1 MLKATGESVVGPH
14 DVPDEQEVILMQTY
28 PIAFVLALAL
38 AACSGSTMTG
48 SSGGGGGGGNGAVTN
63 ASVTIQDFSFS
74 PTPLTVKAGGSVTWT
89 NNGPSSH
96 SVTSDT
102 PGAFDSGTLSPPM
115 ASMDPYGGTSSG
127 QTYRMTFPTPGTYP
141 YHCAIHA
148 TMHGTITVQ

>member
-1 MLKATGESVVGPH
+1 MRTNP
-14 DVPDEQEVILMQTY
+14 
-28 PIAFVLALAL
+28 VLCVLTLAVT
-38 AACSGSTMTG
+38 ACSGSTVTG
-48 SSGGGGGGGNGAVTN
+48 SNGGGGGGGGNGAVTS

-74 PTPLTVKAGGSVTWT
+74 PTPLTIKAGGSVTWT

-102 PGAFDSGTLSPPM
+102 PGSFDSGTLSPPM

-127 QTYRMTFPTPGTYP
+127 QTYRMTFSTPGTYA

-148 TMHGTITVQ
+148 TMHGTVTVQ